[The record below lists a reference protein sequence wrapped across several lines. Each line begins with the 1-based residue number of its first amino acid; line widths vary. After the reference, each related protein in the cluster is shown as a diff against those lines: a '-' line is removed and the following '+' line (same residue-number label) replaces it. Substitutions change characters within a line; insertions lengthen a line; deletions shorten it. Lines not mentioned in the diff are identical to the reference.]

1 MFNNPILHP
10 GFFILVTA
18 AAWLIL
24 VVLLIPLEK
33 IINKDQFTTFKVIS
47 VIAVIV
53 AVFSL
58 CTWIFVPCNETV
70 LDTKVDVDTKDI
82 TSVLQYTKVVNE
94 SGVTAITSNDGYLVI
109 SGDDYLYFYE
119 TPEGIREKKIPAKPD
134 NTVIVYTEETPQV
147 ITTTTT
153 TDYRKDWW
161 LFYTEYYR
169 TEEVKYEIYIPKGS
183 LTT

>member
-1 MFNNPILHP
+1 MSDNPVLHP
-10 GFFILVTA
+10 GFFILVVLV
-18 AAWLIL
+18 AWFIIA
-24 VVLLIPLEK
+24 LLLMLLEK
-33 IINKDQFTTFKVIS
+33 LIGKDQLKTFKIIS
-47 VIAVIV
+47 VIAIII

-58 CTWIFVPCNETV
+58 CTWIFVPSNVTI
-70 LDTKVDVDTKDI
+70 LDKRVDVDTKEI

-119 TPEGIREKKIPAKPD
+119 TPEGVRERKIPAKPD
-134 NTVIVYTEETPQV
+134 NTVIIYTEETPQV

-153 TDYRKDWW
+153 TDSRRSWW
-161 LFYTEYYR
+161 LFYSEYDTE
-169 TEEVKYEIYIPKGS
+169 EEVKYEIYIPKGS